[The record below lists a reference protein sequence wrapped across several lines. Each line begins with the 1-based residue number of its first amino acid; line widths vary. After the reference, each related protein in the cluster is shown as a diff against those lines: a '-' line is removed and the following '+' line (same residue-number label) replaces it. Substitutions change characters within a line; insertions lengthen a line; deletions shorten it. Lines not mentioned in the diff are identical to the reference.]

1 MSIIEVI
8 KTNNPKRVPEWENVV
23 SFGKIFTDHMFLME
37 YNKSKG
43 WNNPKIVPYAP
54 ISLDPSAMCFH
65 YAQQVFEDIKAYK
78 SNNGILLF
86 RPKKI
91 IKRMNESCSRLCI
104 PRIDEDLLLEA
115 VKELVLIDRN
125 WIPNTKNSA
134 LYIRTFIFATESSI
148 GSYFSNEFKLCVIC
162 SPFGGEPTDSIK
174 PINVKVE
181 ESFFRNVRGG
191 LGQVKSGINCAMS
204 LKAEGNALDEG
215 FDHVMWLDGVDR
227 KFVEGIGDMNAFFVI
242 DDKIITPELQGSV
255 FPGITRA
262 SVIEMLEAWGY
273 KVEERRISI
282 NEIERASID
291 GCLKEVFASDTYHT
305 ISPIGKISIGSRN
318 LIIND
323 NQVGKIAKRLY
334 KNITAVQSGE
344 LRDNMGW
351 TLRII

>member
-1 MSIIEVI
+1 M
-8 KTNNPKRVPEWENVV
+8 PEGENIV

-37 YNKSKG
+37 YKKTSG
-43 WNNPKIVPYAP
+43 WTNPKIVPYAP

-78 SNNGILLF
+78 SNNNILLF
-86 RPKKI
+86 RPKEI

-104 PRIDEDLLLEA
+104 PNIDEDLLLEA
-115 VKELVLIDRN
+115 VKELVLIDEN

-134 LYIRTFIFATESSI
+134 LYIRSFIFATESSI
-148 GSYFSNEFKLCVIC
+148 GSYSSNEFKLCIIC
-162 SPFGGEPTDSIK
+162 SPFSGEFADSLK

-191 LGQVKSGINCAMS
+191 LGQVKSGINYAMS
-204 LKAEGNALDEG
+204 LKAEGQALDEG

-227 KFVEGIGDMNAFFVI
+227 KFVDGVGNMNVFFVI
-242 DDKIITPELQGSV
+242 DDTIVTPELQGTV
-255 FPGITRA
+255 FPGITR
-262 SVIEMLEAWGY
+262 SSIIEMLEAWGY

-291 GCLKEVFASDTYHT
+291 GCLKEVFASDIYHT
-305 ISPIGKISIGSRN
+305 ISPIGKMSIGSRKI
-318 LIIND
+318 IIND
-323 NQVGKIAKRLY
+323 NQIGKIAKRLY

-351 TLRII
+351 TLRIV